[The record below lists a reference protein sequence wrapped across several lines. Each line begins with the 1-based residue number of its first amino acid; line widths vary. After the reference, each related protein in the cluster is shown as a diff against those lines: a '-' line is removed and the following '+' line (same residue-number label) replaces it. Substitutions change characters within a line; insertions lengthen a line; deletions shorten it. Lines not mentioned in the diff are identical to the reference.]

1 MFAWLITRGSQPR
14 IARKGFSQMLS
25 TFRGPLVAGTIAAL
39 GASTLAA
46 VPAGHPV
53 ARSTAQVALTAFDNP
68 VEQLLATAQMG
79 QNYLFGVYYNGG
91 DIPTPGA
98 GEANWTSA
106 GFDQTGGDLLNYLL
120 YNEASLGFY
129 SFVGLSPN
137 STANAGPILRALQT
151 NWSDYVNVG
160 LTGVITATSALA
172 AGVWDYPSAL
182 LTAAQLALQGQIP
195 EALSVLTD
203 AVFGP
208 ITAAGEAMLSA
219 GTYVLGNV
227 VAKVG
232 AVLASLP
239 QIFTT
244 FAGTAIGGAALLA
257 EKSAQIATEWVG
269 NLAALNFEGAWNVAV
284 DGLFG
289 PSGLPGTTLNLT
301 TGAGVQTGPILNPET
316 DVPGNFVPS
325 WRTSF
330 QAAVWSIAD
339 ALQTTPAPTAATPV
353 AAARVGK
360 PAAARSAA
368 AIVDA
373 PESPSAATSATSD
386 AGAGSDSAARSAKAA
401 ASDRSAATRD
411 RSARSGADRAGD

>member
-1 MFAWLITRGSQPR
+1 
-14 IARKGFSQMLS
+14 MLR
-25 TFRGPLVAGTIAAL
+25 TLRAPLVAGSIVAL
-39 GASTLAA
+39 GASALAA
-46 VPAGHPV
+46 VPASHPDRLL
-53 ARSTAQVALTAFDNP
+53 AALAPSTAQVTLAAFDNP
-68 VEQLLATAQMG
+68 IEQLLATAQMG

-98 GEANWTSA
+98 GEANWTDA

-120 YNEASLGFY
+120 YQQASLGFY

-160 LTGVITATSALA
+160 LTGVITATTALSN
-172 AGVWDYPSAL
+172 GVWNYPSEL

-195 EALSVLTD
+195 EALSVLTN

-219 GTYVLGNV
+219 GTYVLTNV
-227 VAKVG
+227 IAKVG

-244 FAGTAIGGAALLA
+244 FAGTAVGGTAVLA
-257 EKSAQIATEWVG
+257 EKSAAIFSSWVS
-269 NLAALNFEGAWNVAV
+269 NLATLNFEGAWNVAV

-316 DVPGNFVPS
+316 DIPGNFVPS
-325 WRTSF
+325 WRTSV
-330 QAAVWSIAD
+330 QSTVWTIAD
-339 ALQTTPAPTAATPV
+339 ALQTTAAP
-353 AAARVGK
+353 AAAAK
-360 PAAARSAA
+360 PGATAARSAA
-368 AIVDA
+368 AVSDA
-373 PESPSAATSATSD
+373 PETSSAATTSVASETSD
-386 AGAGSDSAARSAKAA
+386 AGPRSVKAA
-401 ASDRSAATRD
+401 ASNRSAATRD
-411 RSARSGADRAGD
+411 RSARSGADRTGD

>member
-1 MFAWLITRGSQPR
+1 
-14 IARKGFSQMLS
+14 MLS
-25 TFRGPLVAGTIAAL
+25 TLRGPLVAGTIAAL

-46 VPAGHPV
+46 VPAGQLV
-53 ARSTAQVALTAFDNP
+53 ARSTAQVALTAFNNP

-91 DIPTPGA
+91 DFPTPGA

-106 GFDQTGGDLLNYLL
+106 GFDQTGGDLLNFLL

-129 SFVGLSPN
+129 NFVGLSPN
-137 STANAGPILRALQT
+137 STANAGPILQALQT

-182 LTAAQLALQGQIP
+182 LTAAELALGGQIP

-208 ITAAGEAMLSA
+208 ITAAGEAMLAA
-219 GTYVLGNV
+219 GTYVLSNV
-227 VAKVG
+227 IAKVG

-244 FAGTAIGGAALLA
+244 FAGTAIGGTALLV
-257 EKSAQIATEWVG
+257 EKSATIASEWVA
-269 NLAALNFEGAWNVAV
+269 NLASLNFEGAWNVAV

-289 PSGLPGTTLNLT
+289 PSGLPGTSLNLT
-301 TGAGVQTGPILNPET
+301 TGAGVQTGPIVNPET
-316 DVPGNFVPS
+316 DIAGNFVPS
-325 WRTSF
+325 LRTSF

-339 ALQTTPAPTAATPV
+339 ALQTTAAPAAATP
-353 AAARVGK
+353 AAAVRGAK

-368 AIVDA
+368 AIADA
-373 PESPSAATSATSD
+373 PESSSAATSAATSAAPETA
-386 AGAGSDSAARSAKAA
+386 AGADSAARPVKAA

-411 RSARSGADRAGD
+411 RSARSGADRSGD

>member
-1 MFAWLITRGSQPR
+1 
-14 IARKGFSQMLS
+14 ML
-25 TFRGPLVAGTIAAL
+25 TTLRAPLVAGTIAAL

-46 VPAGHPV
+46 VPAGHLV

-68 VEQLLATAQMG
+68 VEQLLATAEMG

-91 DIPTPGA
+91 DVPTPGA

-129 SFVGLSPN
+129 NFVGLSPN
-137 STANAGPILRALQT
+137 STANAGPILRSLQT

-160 LTGVITATSALA
+160 LTGVIAATSALA

-182 LTAAQLALQGQIP
+182 LAAAQLALQGQIP

-219 GTYVLGNV
+219 GTYVLSNV
-227 VAKVG
+227 IAKVG

-244 FAGTAIGGAALLA
+244 FAGTAIGGTAVLA
-257 EKSAQIATEWVG
+257 EKSAGIATEWVA
-269 NLAALNFEGAWNVAV
+269 NLASLNFEGAWNVAV

-301 TGAGVQTGPILNPET
+301 TGAGVQTGAILTPA
-316 DVPGNFVPS
+316 DIPGNFVPS
-325 WRTSF
+325 WRTSY

-339 ALQTTPAPTAATPV
+339 ALQTTPAPTAASPA
-353 AAARVGK
+353 AAARAAM
-360 PAAARSAA
+360 PAAAAARSAA
-368 AIVDA
+368 ARSAAATADA
-373 PESPSAATSATSD
+373 PESSSAATSAASD
-386 AGAGSDSAARSAKAA
+386 TDVGDDSDHATRSVKAA
-401 ASDRSAATRD
+401 VSDRSVGSRD
-411 RSARSGADRAGD
+411 RSARSGADRTGD

>member
-1 MFAWLITRGSQPR
+1 MITALR
-14 IARKGFSQMLS
+14 A
-25 TFRGPLVAGTIAAL
+25 PLVAGTIAAL
-39 GASTLAA
+39 GATAMAA
-46 VPAGHPV
+46 VPAGHLGAP
-53 ARSTAQVALTAFDNP
+53 STAQVALTAFNNP
-68 VEQLLATAQMG
+68 IEQLLATAEVG

-91 DIPTPGA
+91 DVPTPGA
-98 GEANWTSA
+98 GEANWTFA

-129 SFVGLSPN
+129 NFVGLSPN

-219 GTYVLGNV
+219 GTYVLSNV
-227 VAKVG
+227 IAKVG
-232 AVLASLP
+232 AVFAALP

-244 FAGTAIGGAALLA
+244 FAGTAVGGAALLA
-257 EKSAQIATEWVG
+257 EKSAQIATEWVA
-269 NLAALNFEGAWNVAV
+269 NLAALNVEGAWNVAV

-301 TGAGVQTGPILNPET
+301 TGAGVQTGAILTP
-316 DVPGNFVPS
+316 DDIAGNFVPS
-325 WRTSF
+325 WRTSY

-339 ALQTTPAPTAATPV
+339 ALQTTPAPTAATP
-353 AAARVGK
+353 AAAVRAAK
-360 PAAARSAA
+360 PAAAAARSTA
-368 AIVDA
+368 AIADA
-373 PESPSAATSATSD
+373 PEASSAATSASSSSVTSATSD
-386 AGAGSDSAARSAKAA
+386 TDTGAGTDSAARSVKAA
-401 ASDRSAATRD
+401 VSDRSAATRD
-411 RSARSGADRAGD
+411 RSARSGADRTGD